1 MATSIV
7 VLALNRTG
15 PAYHEAGV
23 DGAPDDAPQGIP
35 GAVIEPVVE
44 IVEAFLRQILG
55 GAVVEVGVKLM
66 NDRFKPNKEKIYQ
79 FVPLSVLWS
88 LILVHPFVST
98 A

>member
-7 VLALNRTG
+7 VLTLNITV

-35 GAVIEPVVE
+35 GAVIKPVVE

-66 NDRFKPNKEKIYQ
+66 NDRFKPNKEKINQ
-79 FVPLSVLWS
+79 SVSLSTLWS
-88 LILVHPFVST
+88 AL
-98 A
+98 